1 VELGGGGKLTFFD
14 MRAGAFLPAN
24 APDDVNASCFGSPY
38 ATSPQSPLA
47 SSPQSSPPRYSSGS
61 DADGASVDCR
71 SRRNCLVLD
80 SGEGWLDRTHHVFVD
95 HFAESTEVLNACYA
109 HAWDESGTRLLVA
122 GGPLA
127 YGLRGCYVGVW
138 S

>member
-1 VELGGGGKLTFFD
+1 MYKRQE
-14 MRAGAFLPAN
+14 AEA
-24 APDDVNASCFGSPY
+24 
-38 ATSPQSPLA
+38 
-47 SSPQSSPPRYSSGS
+47 
-61 DADGASVDCR
+61 ASVGCR

-80 SGEGWLDRTHHVFVD
+80 SGSGWLDREHHVFVD
-95 HFAESTEVLNACYA
+95 HFAQAEVLNACYA

>member
-1 VELGGGGKLTFFD
+1 MTNFNSALRSSRVKEPTHSQNISTVREVF
-14 MRAGAFLPAN
+14 PYPPPN
-24 APDDVNASCFGSPY
+24 AQCRFKSSTS
-38 ATSPQSPLA
+38 TSPSA
-47 SSPQSSPPRYSSGS
+47 SPPRYSSGS
-61 DADGASVDCR
+61 DAEGASVGCR

-80 SGEGWLDRTHHVFVD
+80 SGSGWLDREHHVFVD
-95 HFAESTEVLNACYA
+95 HFAQAEVLNACYA